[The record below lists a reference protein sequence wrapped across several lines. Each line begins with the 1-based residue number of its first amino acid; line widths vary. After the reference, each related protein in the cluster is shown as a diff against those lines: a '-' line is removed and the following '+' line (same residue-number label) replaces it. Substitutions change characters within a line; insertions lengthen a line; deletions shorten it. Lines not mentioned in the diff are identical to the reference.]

1 MNVVGYCRVSTK
13 DQDLTIQEEAI
24 KRLCEYRKFNLLN
37 IYMDKASGKN
47 VEREYFQK
55 MLSAL
60 KNNTGGIEGVVIY
73 KLDRIGRSIRN
84 LLEIIDFLNKESVQL
99 ITVTDNIDTTTA
111 QGRLFFSISAAFA
124 EYERELINERSQA
137 GIKHARDT
145 GVKFGR
151 PLKVVKLSEIRH
163 KLALGVSKSKLCKE
177 YGIGRSTLY
186 KKLNESE
193 A

>member
-24 KRLCEYRKFNLLN
+24 KKLCEYRKFTLLN

-47 VEREYFQK
+47 TEREYFQK
-55 MLSAL
+55 MLAAL
-60 KNNTGGIEGVVIY
+60 KDNTKGIEGVVIY

-84 LLEIIDFLNKESVQL
+84 LLEIVDFLSKENIQL
-99 ITVTDNIDTTTA
+99 ITVVDNIDTTTA

-124 EYERELINERSQA
+124 EYEREMINERTQTGIRYAREA
-137 GIKHARDT
+137 GT
-145 GVKFGR
+145 KFGR
-151 PLKVVKLSEIRH
+151 PIKKVSLSEIRH
-163 KLALGVSKSKLCKE
+163 KLAMGVPKSKLCKE

-186 KKLNESE
+186 KKLNEE
-193 A
+193 VI